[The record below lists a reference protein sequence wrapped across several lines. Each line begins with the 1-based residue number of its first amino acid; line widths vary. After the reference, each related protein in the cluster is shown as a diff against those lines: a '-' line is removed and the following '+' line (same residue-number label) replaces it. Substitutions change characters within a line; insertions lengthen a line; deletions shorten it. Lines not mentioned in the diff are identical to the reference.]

1 LSPLRSA
8 TRTRQRRKEAH
19 ACQPGLAVT
28 VPAGVSFYRITAVS
42 FHTPDDAH
50 HKKVVN
56 GMGARKS
63 HAGARYNYG
72 GVLTV
77 YLADSVRTC
86 LAEKMFYFQ
95 RKIVQQ
101 LDALHLPLNLGV
113 PAFSGTFTLWDIRL
127 KKPVPDVCHLTRA
140 SASAVGVFPSL
151 MLNPSQ
157 DYEHLKDRRA
167 FIESNGYN
175 GIRAPSSRS
184 TTGGEIIALFDDQ
197 SKNVD
202 LDPYTVEFRLVT
214 PAAAAQFGNHLTE
227 LLDFTAGQVRFVGG
241 VPPGIAGFA
250 NWTTLTFN
258 H

>member
-1 LSPLRSA
+1 MPVNRA
-8 TRTRQRRKEAH
+8 
-19 ACQPGLAVT
+19 LAVS
-28 VPAGVSFYRITAVS
+28 VPAGVPLYRITAVS
-42 FHTPDDAH
+42 FHTSNAAQ

-63 HAGARYNYG
+63 HPGARYNYG

-77 YLADSVRTC
+77 YLADSIQTC

-95 RKIVQQ
+95 REIVQH
-101 LDALHLPLNLGV
+101 LDALHQPLSPGV

-127 KKPVPDVCHLTRA
+127 KNAIADVCHLTPT
-140 SASAVGVFPSL
+140 SASTVGVFPSL

-175 GIRAPSSRS
+175 GIKAPSSRS
-184 TTGGEIIALFDDQ
+184 ISGGEIIVLFDDQ

-202 LDPYTVEFRLVT
+202 LDPYMVEFRLVT
-214 PAAAAQFGNHLTE
+214 RAPVAPFGKHLTE
-227 LLDFTAGQVRFVGG
+227 LLDFTAGEVRFVGG
-241 VPPGIAGFA
+241 VPPGIAGYA
-250 NWTTLTFN
+250 NWTPVTF
-258 H
+258 HH

>member
-1 LSPLRSA
+1 MPVNPALAITIPASSPL
-8 TRTRQRRKEAH
+8 
-19 ACQPGLAVT
+19 
-28 VPAGVSFYRITAVS
+28 YRITAIS
-42 FHTPDDAH
+42 FHTPNPVH

-63 HAGARYNYG
+63 HNGARYNFG

-77 YLADSVRTC
+77 YLADTVETC
-86 LAEKMFYFQ
+86 LAEKMFYFH
-95 RKIVQQ
+95 RETVRR
-101 LDALHLPLNLGV
+101 LDALHLPLSPGV
-113 PAFSGTFTLWDIRL
+113 PLFSATFTLWEIRL
-127 KKPVPDVCHLTRA
+127 KKAIPAVCHLTQA

-175 GIRAPSSRS
+175 GIKAPSSRS
-184 TTGGEIIALFDDQ
+184 VTGGEIVVLFDDQ

-202 LDPYTVEFRLVT
+202 LNPYTVEFRLVT
-214 PAAAAQFGNHLTE
+214 SAPVVPFSNHLTQV
-227 LLDFTAGQVRFVGG
+227 LDFTAGEVQFVGG
-241 VPPGIAGFA
+241 TPPGLAGYA
-250 NWTTLTFN
+250 GWTTVSFN

>member
-1 LSPLRSA
+1 MPVNPA
-8 TRTRQRRKEAH
+8 
-19 ACQPGLAVT
+19 LAVT
-28 VPAGVSFYRITAVS
+28 IPAGVSLYRITAVS
-42 FHTPDDAH
+42 FHTPKAAH

-63 HAGARYNYG
+63 HPGARYNYG

-77 YLADSVRTC
+77 YLADSVQTC

-101 LDALHLPLNLGV
+101 LDALHQPLSPGV
-113 PAFSGTFTLWDIRL
+113 PAFSGIFTLWDIRL
-127 KKPVPDVCHLTRA
+127 KKPVADVCHLTQA

-167 FIESNGYN
+167 LIENSGYN

-184 TTGGEIIALFDDQ
+184 TVGGEIIVLFDDQ

-202 LDPYTVEFRLVT
+202 LEPYTVEFHLVT
-214 PAAAAQFGNHLTE
+214 RPPVTAFGNHLTE
-227 LLDFTAGQVRFVGG
+227 LLDFTAGEVRFVGG
-241 VPPGIAGFA
+241 KPPGVVGYG
-250 NWTTLTFN
+250 NWTTVPFN

>member
-1 LSPLRSA
+1 MPVNPAL
-8 TRTRQRRKEAH
+8 T
-19 ACQPGLAVT
+19 VT
-28 VPAGVSFYRITAVS
+28 VPAGVPLYRITAVS
-42 FHTPDDAH
+42 FHTPNAAH

-63 HAGARYNYG
+63 HAGARYNHG

-77 YLADSVRTC
+77 YLADSVQTC
-86 LAEKMFYFQ
+86 LAEKLFYFQ

-101 LDALHLPLNLGV
+101 LDALHLPLSLGV

-127 KKPVPDVCHLTRA
+127 KKPFADVCHLTRA
-140 SASAVGVFPSL
+140 SASALGVFPSL

-157 DYEHLKDRRA
+157 DYEHLKDRRS
-167 FIESNGYN
+167 FIENNGYN
-175 GIRAPSSRS
+175 GIWAPSSRS
-184 TTGGEIIALFDDQ
+184 TTGGEIIVLFDDQ

-214 PAAAAQFGNHLTE
+214 RPPVAPFSNHLTE
-227 LLDFTAGQVRFVGG
+227 LLDFTAGEVRFVGG
-241 VPPGIAGFA
+241 KPPGIAGYA
-250 NWTTLTFN
+250 NWTPLTFN